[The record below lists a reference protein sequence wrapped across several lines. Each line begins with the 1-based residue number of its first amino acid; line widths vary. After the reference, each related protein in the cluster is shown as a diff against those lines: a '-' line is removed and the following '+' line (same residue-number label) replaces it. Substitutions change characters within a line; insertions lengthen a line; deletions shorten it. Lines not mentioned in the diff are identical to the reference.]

1 MNEVAAGAV
10 LSALLEAITGKK
22 ETKWENIDTGLDYA
36 GKKLI
41 LPSDPAKMPI
51 PVAISSLKRIM
62 ADEEQET
69 NVHEKIMAH
78 PLEAAVAF
86 VEAMKELYGVVSP
99 VSQPGF
105 FGPQLPE
112 FLSVQTDL
120 NEWVQ
125 VPWGAFKIP
134 GIENKIV
141 MSADRDSKG
150 RLHLVV
156 YGTVRKRE
164 RHVLLEL
171 AAKTREIL
179 KAKSIYKGK
188 AIHIV
193 TDGDGELDLNN
204 PPSFVDLRDVDAS
217 ALILNGDVEDQVAT
231 NIWAPLRHTRA
242 IRKDPDMTLR
252 RNILLEGQP
261 GIGKTMLARITAAEA
276 VKHGWTFITIDRP
289 ASLKEALLFAQRY
302 QPAMVFVEDI
312 DRVMKQ
318 RDDIANEILN
328 IVSGVLSTRDEI
340 MVVFTTNYVDLI
352 DQTMLRPGG
361 RVDSVISIG
370 LPDPTSVGRLIRRY
384 ARGTL
389 AANEPLDRIGQELAG
404 WTPAVVGEVVK
415 RSKLAMIA
423 GSRNQLIED
432 DLLIS
437 VRGMKNHLELL
448 KPKVA
453 EVSINE
459 KLGMAFRGVIEDT
472 LTGGLG
478 NTAGD
483 SQQAEAIQNG
493 VNSIYL
499 TLRRGL
505 VDLHE
510 RHKEA
515 VAQARSNATQVKG
528 LNAKVSDTHEIV
540 KHIDDIVS

>member
-10 LSALLEAITGKK
+10 LNALLEAITGKK
-22 ETKWENIDTGLDYA
+22 ETKWENIDTGLEYA

-51 PVAISSLKRIM
+51 PVAITSLKRIM

-69 NVHEKIMAH
+69 NVHEKIEAH

-105 FGPQLPE
+105 FGPVLPE
-112 FLSVQTDL
+112 FLSVQTDID
-120 NEWVQ
+120 EWVQ

-179 KAKSIYKGK
+179 KEKSIYKGK

-193 TDGDGELDLNN
+193 TDSDGELDLNN
-204 PPSFVDLRDVDAS
+204 PPTFVDLRGVNPEE
-217 ALILNGDVEDQVAT
+217 LILNRDVENQVT
-231 NIWAPLRHTRA
+231 VNILTPITHTAACRKARPPVPLKRG
-242 IRKDPDMTLR
+242 
-252 RNILLEGQP
+252 ILLEGP
-261 GIGKTMLARITAAEA
+261 FGIGKTMLSLVTAKTA
-276 VKHGWTFITIDRP
+276 VENGWTYITIDRA

-302 QPAMVFVEDI
+302 QPAVVFCEDI
-312 DRVMKQ
+312 DR
-318 RDDIANEILN
+318 
-328 IVSGVLSTRDEI
+328 STSTRDENANDLLNI
-340 MVVFTTNYVDLI
+340 ISGILTPKNEVMVVLTTNHVDKI
-352 DQTMLRPGG
+352 EQAMLRPG
-361 RVDSVISIG
+361 RLDAVISIG
-370 LPDPTSVGRLIRRY
+370 LPDAESVGRLIRGY

-389 AANEPLDRIGQELAG
+389 AEKEPLNQIGEELAG
-404 WTPAVVGEVVK
+404 WTPAVIREVVD
-415 RSKLAMIA
+415 RSKLAMI
-423 GSRNQLIED
+423 GGNRKELIED
-432 DLLIS
+432 DLLVS
-437 VRGMKNHLELL
+437 VRGMKNHLDLL
-448 KPKVA
+448 KPKVV

-459 KLGMAFRGVIEDT
+459 KFGMAFRGVLEDT

-478 NTAGD
+478 NAAGNPE
-483 SQQAEAIQNG
+483 QATAIQNG
-493 VNSIYL
+493 VNSIYS

-505 VDLHE
+505 TDLHE
-510 RHKEA
+510 KHKEA
-515 VAQARSNATQVKG
+515 VMQAKSNATATKG
-528 LNAKVSDTHEIV
+528 LTEKVRDTHEIV